1 MRERHFKV
9 RRKIMRD
16 AAETVAFS
24 FGSRSLCA
32 LQASRSFWVGLRP
45 HFLRMPC
52 PKALDAFLA
61 FGRRILLDTV
71 GIHELNLVEMVHQCA
86 RGARPA
92 GGPLALDEHSDP
104 LAFPSCG
111 VSALPSCFG
120 SLRRCCRGYGC
131 ECSWQQL
138 PLRLYGRDSC
148 YSRANPKPPFL

>member
-1 MRERHFKV
+1 MRERHFEV

-71 GIHELNLVEMVHQCA
+71 GIHELNLAEMVHQCA
-86 RGARPA
+86 
-92 GGPLALDEHSDP
+92 
-104 LAFPSCG
+104 
-111 VSALPSCFG
+111 
-120 SLRRCCRGYGC
+120 
-131 ECSWQQL
+131 
-138 PLRLYGRDSC
+138 
-148 YSRANPKPPFL
+148 